1 MFALDS
7 KSLHRIAPTVSR
19 VVIADP
25 NVAAAKLLADLIKG
39 IGGRE
44 VVIEGDEDRAYQA
57 VHDVEPGLVF
67 TERSGPSLNG
77 ETFARRI
84 RKSTL
89 ICRRVPIVMVTAEA
103 TASTIKGARDVGIHE
118 FLRKPFTSTDLF
130 RRIENLA
137 LKPRDWIEGVAYIGP
152 DRRRFNSGEYT
163 GPKKRKQDQAVASPA
178 AIKDQ
183 ALRILASALA
193 QFDMDPTQAV
203 RSITI
208 QVETLKA
215 LALRTSDT
223 TLAVAVS
230 AVGERLAMGQATR
243 LSLSQ
248 PIQAV
253 LALAD
258 PAPQPVARAG

>member
-25 NVAAAKLLADLIKG
+25 NPAAAKLLADLVKG

-44 VVIEGDEDRAYQA
+44 VVIEGDEERAYQA

-77 ETFARRI
+77 EAFARRI

-89 ICRRVPIVMVTAEA
+89 ICRRVPIIMVTAEA

-130 RRIENLA
+130 RRIENVA
-137 LKPRDWIEGVAYIGP
+137 MKPRDWIEGVAYIGP
-152 DRRRFNSGEYT
+152 DRRRFNSGEYA
-163 GPKKRKQDQAVASPA
+163 GPKKRKQDQVVAGPA

-183 ALRILASALA
+183 AMRVLAAALA
-193 QFDMDPTQAV
+193 QFDVDPTQAL
-203 RSITI
+203 RSITA
-208 QVETLKA
+208 QVGTLKA
-215 LALRTSDT
+215 LAIKTSDADMA
-223 TLAVAVS
+223 LAVATL
-230 AVGERLAMGQATR
+230 GERLEAGQVTR

-253 LALAD
+253 LAFAD
-258 PAPQPVARAG
+258 PAPQPAARAG